1 MVSLKLS
8 ISFINSMKKIVY
20 IPYGNSRYSVIW
32 PLLYMAG
39 IFCLSSIPDYG
50 SANSSLNPLAW
61 ITPNVQNFLHL
72 PVYAGLA
79 SLWFWA
85 LRHWMTESGYRI
97 VLTLIVTV
105 GFGLFDEWHQTFVPG
120 RYGSLTDAGFN
131 VIGAVMGLLVYR
143 SWFSVREYN
152 L

>member
-1 MVSLKLS
+1 MVSLKPS

-50 SANSSLNPLAW
+50 TSNSSLNPLAW
-61 ITPNVQNFLHL
+61 IAPNVQNFLHL

-97 VLTLIVTV
+97 VLTLVLTV

-120 RYGSLTDAGFN
+120 RFGSWTDAGFN
-131 VIGAVMGLLVYR
+131 VIGAVMGLWVMVFCSR
-143 SWFSVREYN
+143 I
-152 L
+152 